1 MTRRPSTLVAAGAV
15 CLGLASFLSL
25 PTAALAAP
33 APAVRIASL
42 AQLPTPLPFPY
53 DVDAD
58 AEGALKAALKHA
70 KASHKKVLVDF
81 GGNWCADCR
90 ILASV
95 IQLPEVAAFV
105 SAHYEVVTID
115 VGRYDRNMQIPAR
128 YGLTKL
134 QGVPSLLILD
144 EHGKLLNA
152 GHESALTDARS
163 MTPQALADWLARWTN

>member
-1 MTRRPSTLVAAGAV
+1 MIRRLLALAAAGAV
-15 CLGLASFLSL
+15 WLGPLVLLGLAGG
-25 PTAALAAP
+25 AAAAP
-33 APAVRIASL
+33 APAVHIASL

-58 AEGALKAALKHA
+58 AEAALKAALRHA
-70 KASHKKVLVDF
+70 RASHRKVLVDF

-105 SAHYEVVTID
+105 SAHYEVVAID

-134 QGVPSLLILD
+134 QGVPSVLILD
-144 EHGKLLNA
+144 DHGKLLNA